1 MVEVEEHVVW
11 AQGSRGLL
19 LQRESGQR
27 RHGLWRLPERSANDT
42 ENQPV
47 VLESRYTITHHR
59 VRLVVHGER
68 ASARAREGE
77 KWIPLAELP
86 GLPMPAPF
94 RKVVDRLLR
103 V

>member
-27 RHGLWRLPERSANDT
+27 RHGLWRLPERPADALKNR
-42 ENQPV
+42 PGV
-47 VLESRYTITHHR
+47 MESRYSITHHR
-59 VRLVVHGER
+59 VRLVVHRER
-68 ASARAREGE
+68 ATARPREGE

-86 GLPMPAPF
+86 DLPMPAPF
-94 RKVVDRLLR
+94 RKIVERLLGT
-103 V
+103 